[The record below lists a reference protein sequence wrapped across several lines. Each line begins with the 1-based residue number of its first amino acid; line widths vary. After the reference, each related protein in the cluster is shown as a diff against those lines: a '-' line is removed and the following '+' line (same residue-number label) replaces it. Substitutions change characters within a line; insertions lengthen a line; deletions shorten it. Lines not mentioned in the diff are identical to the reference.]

1 MKKMF
6 HKRICAVLYCVI
18 ILIRSM
24 EVTVCAQTDEPKE
37 LYALSACLMDGR
49 TGRVLYEKNG
59 TEKRANASTT
69 KILTCILALE
79 LGDLED
85 EVVISARAQ
94 RQPEVKLHVKEGE
107 RFRMRDL
114 LYAMMLE
121 SDNDAAVAIAEH
133 IGGSVE
139 TFAELMN
146 KKAERIG
153 CEQTHFITPNG
164 LDDTD
169 REGFHGTTAID
180 LAKILSYCITTS
192 PKAQEFLQ
200 MTKTQ
205 NYTFTDLDQ
214 KRQFSCN
221 NHNALLHQMPDAIT
235 GKTGFTNDA
244 GYCYVGAVENNG
256 RLFVVSLLGCGWPDN
271 KSYKWKDCAK
281 LFAYGKAH
289 YESVEFCPKED
300 EISLTVE
307 NGLAASGNPFDRATI
322 LIKES
327 DFKPYLL
334 LLRMDEKIQY
344 SDAIDHTIAAPIK
357 GGTEIGTR
365 AYYICASDERKELL
379 TITKFTSDQSISSI
393 KLADYFK
400 YLVGIFWGF

>member
-1 MKKMF
+1 MKTKF
-6 HKRICAVLYCVI
+6 PKRICAFFCCCLV
-18 ILIRSM
+18 LIRLDA
-24 EVTVCAQTDEPKE
+24 VTVCAETDEPKE

-59 TEKRANASTT
+59 LEKRANASTT
-69 KILTCILALE
+69 KIMTCILALE

-94 RQPEVKLHVKEGE
+94 RQPQVKLHVKEGE

-146 KKAERIG
+146 KKAEQIG

-169 REGFHGTTAID
+169 HEGFHGTTAVD

-200 MTKTQ
+200 LTQ
-205 NYTFTDLDQ
+205 TQDHTFSDLDQ
-214 KRQFSCN
+214 KRQFNCN
-221 NHNALLHQMPDAIT
+221 NHNTLLHQMSDAIT
-235 GKTGFTNDA
+235 GKTGFTSDA

-256 RLFVVSLLGCGWPDN
+256 RLFVVSLLGCGWPNN
-271 KSYKWKDCAK
+271 KNYKWRDCAK
-281 LFAYGKAH
+281 LFAYGKEH
-289 YESVEFCPKED
+289 YESIDFLPEGDRICLRVD
-300 EISLTVE
+300 G
-307 NGLAASGNPFDRATI
+307 GLATSQNPFDQAEITVR
-322 LIKES
+322 ES
-327 DFKPYLL
+327 GQNASQL
-334 LLRMDEKIQY
+334 LLRDDESIRY
-344 SDAIDHTIAAPIK
+344 SQEIPKMIAAPVYEGMELGRRK
-357 GGTEIGTR
+357 
-365 AYYICASDERKELL
+365 YYICDSDGEKELL
-379 TITKFTSDQSISSI
+379 TITAFT
-393 KLADYFK
+393 ADTDMSEKNAGDYLK
-400 YLVGIFWGF
+400 YLTKEIFC